1 MTSPPNPRG
10 WRGCSARP
18 RRGATVALT
27 TLGGW
32 RNPLL
37 GVCTA
42 VRLVGCDAHCRAA
55 ASATLSINAAALA
68 LGTWAAGHSL
78 LGVCTA
84 DRPVGCDAR
93 HRRCVGNALDQ
104 RSCSRS
110 RKLELHVG
118 LSPLGMCTA
127 DRRVGCDA
135 RRRGCVGNA
144 LDPRCYSRSRKL
156 ERHRPLAALSL
167 GILSLDTSSLIS
179 LILSLDPRRRLRGE
193 HVCRR
198 LCELAAA
205 LGLRSPR
212 IVHSR
217 RSPTW
222 FPFGSWAPRSPAR
235 ALRSPAHHLGL
246 VTRG

>member
-1 MTSPPNPRG
+1 M
-10 WRGCSARP
+10 
-18 RRGATVALT
+18 
-27 TLGGW
+27 
-32 RNPLL
+32 PLR
-37 GVCTA
+37 CA
-42 VRLVGCDAHCRAA
+42 AA
-55 ASATLSINAAALA
+55 ASATLLIKAAALA
-68 LGTWAAGHSL
+68 LGTLGGIGRSL

-93 HRRCVGNALDQ
+93 RRSCVGNTLDQ
-104 RSCSRS
+104 RCCSRS
-110 RKLELHVG
+110 RKLELHRP
-118 LSPLGMCTA
+118 LSARHVHRCS
-127 DRRVGCDA
+127 RVGCDA
-135 RRRGCVGNA
+135 RRRSCVGNA

-179 LILSLDPRRRLRGE
+179 LILSLDPRRRLHGE

>member
-1 MTSPPNPRG
+1 M
-10 WRGCSARP
+10 
-18 RRGATVALT
+18 
-27 TLGGW
+27 
-32 RNPLL
+32 PLR
-37 GVCTA
+37 CA
-42 VRLVGCDAHCRAA
+42 AA
-55 ASATLSINAAALA
+55 ASATLLIKAAALA
-68 LGTWAAGHSL
+68 LGTLGGIGHSL

-93 HRRCVGNALDQ
+93 RR
-104 RSCSRS
+104 S
-110 RKLELHVG
+110 
-118 LSPLGMCTA
+118 
-127 DRRVGCDA
+127 
-135 RRRGCVGNA
+135 CVGNA

-179 LILSLDPRRRLRGE
+179 LILSLDPRRRLHGE

>member
-1 MTSPPNPRG
+1 V
-10 WRGCSARP
+10 SAP
-18 RRGATVALT
+18 LIALSGV
-27 TLGGW
+27 TL
-32 RNPLL
+32 
-37 GVCTA
+37 A
-42 VRLVGCDAHCRAA
+42 AAA
-55 ASATLSINAAALA
+55 ASATLSINAVALA
-68 LGTWAAGHSL
+68 LGSWSCIGLSL
-78 LGVCTA
+78 L
-84 DRPVGCDAR
+84 D
-93 HRRCVGNALDQ
+93 
-104 RSCSRS
+104 
-110 RKLELHVG
+110 
-118 LSPLGMCTA
+118 MCTA
-127 DRRVGCDA
+127 DRRVGWDA
-135 RRRGCVGNA
+135 RRRSCVGNA

-179 LILSLDPRRRLRGE
+179 LILSLDPRRRLHGE

-217 RSPTW
+217 RSPMW